1 MFASSYHKN
10 PFILFLMLL
19 IGYNPSFNLR
29 SHEVNGNVDGLGLR
43 IIFRVADVFRKIR
56 ENKTVYV

>member
-1 MFASSYHKN
+1 
-10 PFILFLMLL
+10 MLL

-29 SHEVNGNVDGLGLR
+29 SHEVNGNVDSLGLR
-43 IIFRVADVFRKIR
+43 IIFRVTDVFRKIR